1 MKVLITG
8 GAGFLGL
15 HLAKYFSRK
24 KFDIY
29 LLDIADFDKNEYP
42 KNCRFIKSDIVDEQ
56 SIDRLYRKIK
66 PDYVI
71 HAAAALPLWKAR
83 DIFDINVNGTENVLK
98 ASLKNN
104 VTRVIY
110 ISSTAVYGVPEK
122 HPIYENDRRVGV
134 GPYGQSKIEAEDLCF
149 KYIKKGLNVTIIRP
163 KTFLGTHRLG
173 VFEILFDWI
182 HDGKKIPV
190 IGSGNNRYQLLDVD
204 DLVEAVYL
212 FVVRSGHPQGVQG
225 QQGHPKGDLIYND
238 AFNIGAEKFTTVKK
252 DLITMFKAVGS
263 KSRVFSTPA
272 FFIKEALWLFEKLK
286 LSPLY
291 QWVYDTAD
299 KDSFVSVKRLTETLN
314 WHPKYSNSDALIK
327 AYRWYLKNYKEI
339 KSRGS
344 GVTHTVGWKQGIL
357 GLIKK
362 IM

>member
-15 HLAKYFSRK
+15 HLARFFSKK

-29 LLDIADFDKNEYP
+29 LLDIADFDRKEYP
-42 KNCRFIKSDIVDEQ
+42 KNCHFIKADV
-56 SIDRLYRKIK
+56 RNKTLMYRYVKGM
-66 PDYVI
+66 DFVI
-71 HAAAALPLWKAR
+71 HAAAGLPLWKSS
-83 DIFDINVNGTENVLK
+83 DIMKINVNGTENVLK
-98 ASLKNN
+98 ASFTNK
-104 VTRVIY
+104 VKRIIY
-110 ISSTAVYGVPEK
+110 ISSTAVYGVPKK
-122 HPIYENDRRVGV
+122 HPIFETDPRIGV

-149 KYIKKGLNVTIIRP
+149 QYIEKGLNVTIIRP

-182 HDGKKIPV
+182 HDNKKIPL
-190 IGSGNNRYQLLDVD
+190 IGNGNNRYELLEVD
-204 DLVEAVYL
+204 DLCEVVYL
-212 FVVRSGHPQGVQG
+212 FTQ
-225 QQGHPKGDLIYND
+225 KKNKKYND
-238 AFNIGAEKFTTVKK
+238 AFNIGAEKYTTIKGDFK
-252 DLITMFKAVGS
+252 IMFKALNS
-263 KSRVFSTPA
+263 KSKIFPTPA
-272 FFIKEALWLFEKLK
+272 FIVKKVLWLFEKLK

-299 KDSFVSVKRLTETLN
+299 KDSFVSIDKLTKTLS
-314 WHPKYSNSDALIK
+314 WHPRYSNSDALIK
-327 AYRWYLKNYKEI
+327 SYKWYLKNYKEI

-362 IM
+362 LF